1 MTISILQVKQRPLRT
16 EAISAKDGAPETL
29 SSSRATVTMTTVECS
44 LSQLPFRVA
53 PPCWSRVTQNGHLS
67 TDENYTTRAA
77 KSLST
82 DRFALQDLLFH
93 RLQPDL
99 LQDDSR
105 TTLSSSAAPE
115 NLVEPSW

>member
-16 EAISAKDGAPETL
+16 EAIPAKDGAPETL